1 MNPDSAPPSVYDY
14 PHLEVLED
22 DDAEEE
28 DELNSDADEV
38 FTDPVERVP
47 GESLLPS
54 LRLESIIQADGV
66 MGSLALSKEG
76 LYILSIATVGWGQG
90 GHRQAS
96 AERRDCVTYRD
107 MAATTQQYQEFMFL
121 QETIPSPV
129 SLSEALQ
136 LRELKEKEMLEDD
149 PALTAPTTH
158 SSTTPSASKP
168 KVKNRVPNGKDKH
181 PRRASNGRTESS
193 VPSQI
198 RWDYD
203 DIPAINGHGHPATQA
218 IRGGRESGW
227 TRWPNGQ
234 NFMNALP
241 ATPQHN
247 GIISVAQPPS
257 IPPLNGHAS
266 TSARPRD
273 AETPNLREQPSSWQP
288 PQPSQWSKGLL
299 DKHNLLG
306 DGVAS
311 RQATSTTN
319 GHSTSIPPQV
329 ASTSSHPPMRES
341 ASTEPSNGAVP
352 QAEASGGPSLSLI
365 AQNPGRTIYS
375 QKKPPP

>member
-1 MNPDSAPPSVYDY
+1 VATDRLAPNDETASLIETWVCSSVLMPAYF
-14 PHLEVLED
+14 LTFR
-22 DDAEEE
+22 A
-28 DELNSDADEV
+28 
-38 FTDPVERVP
+38 
-47 GESLLPS
+47 
-54 LRLESIIQADGV
+54 I
-66 MGSLALSKEG
+66 
-76 LYILSIATVGWGQG
+76 
-90 GHRQAS
+90 
-96 AERRDCVTYRD
+96 
-107 MAATTQQYQEFMFL
+107 AATTQQYQEFMFL
-121 QETIPSPV
+121 QGQLLLHRQFAFVLWPSGKETIPSPV

-241 ATPQHN
+241 TTPQHN

-273 AETPNLREQPSSWQP
+273 AETPNLRE
-288 PQPSQWSKGLL
+288 
-299 DKHNLLG
+299 
-306 DGVAS
+306 V
-311 RQATSTTN
+311 RIST
-319 GHSTSIPPQV
+319 
-329 ASTSSHPPMRES
+329 
-341 ASTEPSNGAVP
+341 
-352 QAEASGGPSLSLI
+352 L
-365 AQNPGRTIYS
+365 
-375 QKKPPP
+375 